1 MSYIT
6 LEQFLIALLFVSN
19 VYFLTNW
26 LNARRDNGVGLAKKA
41 LKNVKETEG
50 KLTDVHKEVDRI
62 RQEYEG
68 YLTDV
73 EQRVIES
80 LNTMMDI
87 LHRYSV
93 VLVEAYETAQ
103 ANNETNTMKNI
114 EEKQEELSVIYSKV
128 DDIMALWPEFY
139 KGDKDEETRV

>member
-1 MSYIT
+1 MGYIT

-26 LNARRDNGVGLAKKA
+26 LNVRRDNGIGLAKKA
-41 LKNVKETEG
+41 LRNVKETEG

-62 RQEYEG
+62 RQEYEN

-73 EQRVIES
+73 EQRMIES

-114 EEKQEELSVIYSKV
+114 EEKQNELSDIYSKV

-139 KGDKDEETRV
+139 KGDKNEETRV